1 MFCSPSLPDGRRRR
15 GDLPL
20 LLGVDSRLRPVGRGV
35 GHHGFHGVP
44 SRWRGSFVAPVAD
57 STNGI
62 LRYTGTSSGRRHS
75 MSGAIQAI
83 FSMPIGGRRLP
94 LPNATLAMRMAAFVL
109 LWLFIFL
116 IPADEQLAPL
126 PYWIGILSGI
136 VGFGAVLL
144 SGKMRRPSP
153 AHYPLLALLLWAA
166 ASYLWSAAP
175 ESTIVR
181 LQTYAQLLILVW
193 LIWEFAPDRERQ
205 SSLMRAY
212 VLGTLLPALD
222 TLYNFA
228 QNNQART
235 ETLGMSSVVRYTAGG
250 YNENDLGLLLALSL
264 PFSCYLALST
274 QKPLLQ
280 ISYCLQICL
289 ALAAIVLTASRMAF
303 VVAVLALVLAPLL
316 LPHIASSRRIYIFG
330 GLLSIAVLAA
340 VIIPQDSWQRL
351 S

>member
-1 MFCSPSLPDGRRRR
+1 M
-15 GDLPL
+15 
-20 LLGVDSRLRPVGRGV
+20 
-35 GHHGFHGVP
+35 
-44 SRWRGSFVAPVAD
+44 
-57 STNGI
+57 
-62 LRYTGTSSGRRHS
+62 SS
-75 MSGAIQAI
+75 ALQNP
-83 FSMPIGGRRLP
+83 FSMPIAGIRLR
-94 LPNATLAMRMAAFVL
+94 LPNAISAMRMAGFVL

-126 PYWIGILSGI
+126 PYWVGILSGI

-144 SGKMRRPSP
+144 SRKMRRPSP

-166 ASYLWSAAP
+166 ATYLWSAAP

-181 LQTYAQLLILVW
+181 LQTYVQLLILVW
-193 LIWEFAPDRERQ
+193 LIWEFAPGRERQ
-205 SSLMRAY
+205 TSLMRAY

-222 TLYNFA
+222 TLCNFA

-303 VVAVLALVLAPLL
+303 VVAVLALVLAP
-316 LPHIASSRRIYIFG
+316 
-330 GLLSIAVLAA
+330 
-340 VIIPQDSWQRL
+340 
-351 S
+351 